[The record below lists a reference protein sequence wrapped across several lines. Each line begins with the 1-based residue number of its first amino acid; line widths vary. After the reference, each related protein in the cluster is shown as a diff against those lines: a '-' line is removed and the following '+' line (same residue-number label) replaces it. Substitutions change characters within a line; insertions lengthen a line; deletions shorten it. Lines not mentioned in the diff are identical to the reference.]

1 MCLQNKMSSQ
11 STILTF
17 AVAIFV
23 GGALKDFFTSINRD
37 LVAPI
42 IAGLVPGAQSSLEK
56 ITLQIGPIKFNI
68 GEAISATLTLAI
80 ALLVVSMTLP
90 YIREYSPVRGGSK

>member
-1 MCLQNKMSSQ
+1 MKSKMSSQ

-23 GGALKDFFTSINRD
+23 GGALKDFFNAVNRD

-42 IAGLVPGAQSSLEK
+42 ISAFIPGAQQSLEK
-56 ITLQIGPIKFNI
+56 ITLQLGPVKLNI
-68 GEAISATLTLAI
+68 GDAISATLTLAI
-80 ALLVVSMTLP
+80 ALFVVSFTLP
-90 YIREYSPVRGGSK
+90 YIREYSPVRGGGK